1 MPAKVELAFRPDA
14 ITLSVER
21 ILPLKPLPK
30 DIESSKRYRRIL
42 ASLREVGL
50 IEPLIVFPKKG
61 ATKQYMLLD
70 GTLRLHALKSL
81 GRVDAM
87 CLVATEDETYTYNQK
102 INQISPIQEHFMI
115 LKALKTVSE
124 VRIAKTLNMDVS
136 KIRQKQHLLTGIC
149 PEAVT
154 LIKDRR
160 VSVATIREIKRLRPT
175 GQLEMIGLMV
185 ASNNFT
191 LSYAKQLYV
200 AAPENEKLDD
210 QKPADNHGF
219 RPEDAAHMR
228 GELERLTRDVNL
240 LRDGHAENMYHL
252 VPIEGYVKALLA
264 NPKVLRFLTQRYP
277 EVLSGFRRI
286 LEAPEVA
293 AA

>member
-1 MPAKVELAFRPDA
+1 
-14 ITLSVER
+14 
-21 ILPLKPLPK
+21 
-30 DIESSKRYRRIL
+30 
-42 ASLREVGL
+42 
-50 IEPLIVFPKKG
+50 
-61 ATKQYMLLD
+61 MLLD